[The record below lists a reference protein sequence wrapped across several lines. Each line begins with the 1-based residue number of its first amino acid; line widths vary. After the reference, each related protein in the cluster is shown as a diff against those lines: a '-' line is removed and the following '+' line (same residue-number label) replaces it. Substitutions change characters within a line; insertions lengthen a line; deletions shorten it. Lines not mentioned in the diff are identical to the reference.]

1 MSRALDRLILQL
13 QKQEQ
18 GRETV
23 ARNVQKGIFG
33 DVSGMWGLS
42 KDTELPLSTP

>member
-33 DVSGMWGLS
+33 DVSGM
-42 KDTELPLSTP
+42 